1 MMAWKSA
8 TQPKSR
14 EETDISDDT
23 GLSPATD
30 ERLLTDQLFETLS
43 EAIVIGTFAPGSK
56 LSEPK
61 LASQYGVSRGPLRE
75 AIRRLEERKLVV
87 RTPRQGVRV
96 VVPSRTHAIELFTI
110 REVLEG
116 LAARQ
121 AAQWATP
128 DEVAQLRAMLDGHR
142 EALARPDAIM
152 YWQATAN
159 SDFHF
164 LIARISRN
172 SHLFELLCGEYY
184 TLFRLYRMK
193 HHIVPGRAQRALVE
207 HTRIV
212 DAIADG
218 DAELA
223 ELLMRRHIASARE
236 GLEAGYAAAG

>member
-1 MMAWKSA
+1 MRSA
-8 TQPKSR
+8 TRPKSSK
-14 EETDISDDT
+14 ETAISDDAS
-23 GLSPATD
+23 LSDPSD

-43 EAIVIGTFAPGSK
+43 EAIVIGTFSPGAK

-75 AIRRLEERKLVV
+75 AIRRLEERKLVI

-96 VVPSRTHAIELFTI
+96 VVPSRSHAIELFTI

-121 AAQWATP
+121 AAQSATP
-128 DEVAQLRAMLDGHR
+128 EEVAELRAMLEGHR
-142 EALARPDAIM
+142 AALARPDAIM

-164 LIARISRN
+164 MIARISRN

-236 GLEAGYAAAG
+236 GLQAAYVAG